1 MLQTH
6 PRNCQVLEK
15 LRELLAI
22 TDTSYLYQLSVLEK
36 SILLTLVSLY
46 SYFCCGWIRIRK
58 VYGFFFQIL
67 WPTLIAFLD
76 IFIVKVFKLA
86 SGIDGVD
93 FKLQDDA
100 VWNQKVGLQVCAGK
114 QFLENLLSALNFNQR
129 GSFIK
134 EGWLNLC
141 IDSPNLLIVLE
152 VAKDFVLLV
161 VVFSLFIQWLQSF
174 LFLLNHHGIL
184 QETIT
189 LFYIFLKCLEPPLI
203 FLFAVALDGGRIP
216 LYIENA
222 TNNTFEELLSL
233 AEAMQVF
240 AHAEEKMESVF

>member
-1 MLQTH
+1 M
-6 PRNCQVLEK
+6 
-15 LRELLAI
+15 
-22 TDTSYLYQLSVLEK
+22 
-36 SILLTLVSLY
+36 
-46 SYFCCGWIRIRK
+46 
-58 VYGFFFQIL
+58 
-67 WPTLIAFLD
+67 
-76 IFIVKVFKLA
+76 
-86 SGIDGVD
+86 
-93 FKLQDDA
+93 
-100 VWNQKVGLQVCAGK
+100 
-114 QFLENLLSALNFNQR
+114 
-129 GSFIK
+129 
-134 EGWLNLC
+134 
-141 IDSPNLLIVLE
+141 
-152 VAKDFVLLV
+152 AKDFVLLV

-174 LFLLNHHGIL
+174 LFLLNHQGIL

>member
-46 SYFCCGWIRIRK
+46 SYFCSEWIKIRK

-86 SGIDGVD
+86 SSIDGVD

-100 VWNQKVGLQVCAGK
+100 V
-114 QFLENLLSALNFNQR
+114 
-129 GSFIK
+129 
-134 EGWLNLC
+134 
-141 IDSPNLLIVLE
+141 
-152 VAKDFVLLV
+152 
-161 VVFSLFIQWLQSF
+161 
-174 LFLLNHHGIL
+174 
-184 QETIT
+184 
-189 LFYIFLKCLEPPLI
+189 
-203 FLFAVALDGGRIP
+203 
-216 LYIENA
+216 
-222 TNNTFEELLSL
+222 
-233 AEAMQVF
+233 
-240 AHAEEKMESVF
+240 